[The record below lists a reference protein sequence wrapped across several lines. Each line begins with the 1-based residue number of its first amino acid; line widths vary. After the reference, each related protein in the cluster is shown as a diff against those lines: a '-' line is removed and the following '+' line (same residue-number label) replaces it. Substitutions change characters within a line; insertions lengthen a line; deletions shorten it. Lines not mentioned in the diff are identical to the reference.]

1 MKMELVTE
9 KLLTIFVLFLLSGL
23 GSCDASVPCDG
34 ISFYASLQPG
44 SFGAYRTYW
53 TLRNVDTGTNILSG
67 EGEGGFGKIEIEEC
81 LDQACYE
88 FEIEDTCGGGGIQS
102 YFINLDGEQIYYSDG
117 QFGYG
122 EKVSFCAGGCDDY
135 KFSLSLLT
143 DYYPEEVSWELRKF
157 GTGSQLGFPL
167 VISGDDYRN
176 VGGVYYYQE
185 PTNVY
190 VEQCINPGCYG
201 FQISDGYGDG
211 ICASGSGC
219 GNYEISVDEEQIY
232 YSNGQYGSGEQLS
245 FCVGSTGCV
254 DSPFVIAD
262 LGKDCAD
269 VANNPS
275 FCILAGVFS
284 HCPSACNVCADY
296 ACEDSSAL
304 VEFNGD
310 QYSMCALLESQD
322 ESVIDDRCALKN
334 VASTCRKTCGN
345 CVYPQLSFGGDE

>member
-143 DYYPEEVSWELRKF
+143 DTYPEDTSWKLRKVE
-157 GTGSQLGFPL
+157 TGSQLTL
-167 VISGDDYRN
+167 SEVTSGDGYRN
-176 VGGVYYYQE
+176 IGGYYYDNE
-185 PTNVY
+185 SSNIY
-190 VEQCINPGCYG
+190 VEQCIDLGCYV
-201 FQISDGYGDG
+201 FQIFDEFGDG
-211 ICASGSGC
+211 ICGGFSDTC
-219 GNYEISVDEEQIY
+219 GNYEISVDEQQIY
-232 YSNGQYGSGEQLS
+232 VSNGRYDSGERLS

-254 DSPFVIAD
+254 ESRLVIAD
-262 LGKDCAD
+262 IGKDCAD
-269 VANNPS
+269 VANDPS
-275 FCILAGVFS
+275 LCNIPGVNS
-284 HCPSACNVCADY
+284 HCPSACGVCADY
-296 ACEDSSAL
+296 ACEDSTSL
-304 VEFNGD
+304 VELNGD
-310 QYSMCALLESQD
+310 QYSLCAGLESLE
-322 ESVIDDRCALKN
+322 ESDIDDLCARKS
-334 VASTCRKTCGN
+334 VGSTCRKTCSN
-345 CVYPQLSFGGDE
+345 CVYP